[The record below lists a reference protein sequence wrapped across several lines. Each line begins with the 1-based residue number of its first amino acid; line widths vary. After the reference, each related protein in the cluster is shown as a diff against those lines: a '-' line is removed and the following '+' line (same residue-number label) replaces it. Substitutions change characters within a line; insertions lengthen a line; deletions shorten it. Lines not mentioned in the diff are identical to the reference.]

1 MFTALGS
8 AVKSQRGGKTEL
20 KASVFIFFLV
30 KTKLPIPLH
39 THTHTHTQCETVY
52 VQFLLLEVRHRTS
65 KCGIY

>member
-8 AVKSQRGGKTEL
+8 AVKSQQGGKTEL
-20 KASVFIFFLV
+20 KASVFIFPWS
-30 KTKLPIPLH
+30 KLNCPYPF
-39 THTHTHTQCETVY
+39 THTQTHTQCETVH